1 MCSNKM
7 PTVVKLV
14 VVCKDSLGSFHGCC
28 PCKLTERDCTVGET
42 LECAYVAASFNN
54 PGHRWHNESVVR
66 VAVSV
71 K

>member
-1 MCSNKM
+1 MDVAHANSLKE
-7 PTVVKLV
+7 TALLVKHWNVLM
-14 VVCKDSLGSFHGCC
+14 LRL
-28 PCKLTERDCTVGET
+28 P
-42 LECAYVAASFNN
+42 FNN